1 MNELWLASYLLLWVV
16 VAGLSFIV
24 MGLLRQLGLI
34 QLRLGPDPGVLITQE
49 GLERE
54 TLAPEFA
61 ALDVVNKQQVR
72 LSDLKSQ
79 RVLAVFLTPTCIAC
93 RQLMPHLKE
102 IARDSRRNVSVLTIC
117 HGSEVTCGEFAK
129 VYRLDFPLLLDA
141 TNSIAEAYEV
151 RMTPFG
157 FLIGADGVIRLRGI
171 VNSWPQ
177 LEALIEEEGTVS
189 SKPWPSL
196 SPAAMPSTHPENNA
210 IRDLGIPKVNP
221 QPTAESAATGTVGDA
236 GERPWTP

>member
-49 GLERE
+49 GLERG

-102 IARDSRRNVSVLTIC
+102 IARD
-117 HGSEVTCGEFAK
+117 
-129 VYRLDFPLLLDA
+129 
-141 TNSIAEAYEV
+141 
-151 RMTPFG
+151 
-157 FLIGADGVIRLRGI
+157 
-171 VNSWPQ
+171 
-177 LEALIEEEGTVS
+177 
-189 SKPWPSL
+189 
-196 SPAAMPSTHPENNA
+196 
-210 IRDLGIPKVNP
+210 
-221 QPTAESAATGTVGDA
+221 
-236 GERPWTP
+236 

>member
-49 GLERE
+49 GLERG

-129 VYRLDFPLLLDA
+129 VYRLDFPLSARCD
-141 TNSIAEAYEV
+141 EFD
-151 RMTPFG
+151 R
-157 FLIGADGVIRLRGI
+157 RGI
-171 VNSWPQ
+171 RGSNDSVWFSDRRRWSDPTSRDRQ
-177 LEALIEEEGTVS
+177 LLA
-189 SKPWPSL
+189 
-196 SPAAMPSTHPENNA
+196 PARGVDRGRGHS
-210 IRDLGIPKVNP
+210 
-221 QPTAESAATGTVGDA
+221 
-236 GERPWTP
+236 